1 MKKRGSLARDWRHA
15 SSFKNDL
22 RRLNWNPCR
31 NLPTFPLEV
40 GEIRPFHPARGREA
54 LADIG
59 ELRIA
64 GAYFLLDL
72 KNGMHFSV
80 SFSQTRR
87 QLAWRQRRRM
97 WTFGKTRLLSVLQ
110 FSGWGLRR
118 PPRDVSRK
126 TCITPRP
133 INEKWHETKI
143 KKGAIGLVFG
153 NILQPLA
160 SATSFLDPRIKL
172 GVFLGIDGRCTFS
185 HEASGGV

>member
-1 MKKRGSLARDWRHA
+1 MLPLSTTTSHDSVGILVGICLLSSRSWRN
-15 SSFKNDL
+15 KTL
-22 RRLNWNPCR
+22 
-31 NLPTFPLEV
+31 
-40 GEIRPFHPARGREA
+40 HPAHWREA

-80 SFSQTRR
+80 PFSQTRR

-97 WTFGKTRLLSVLQ
+97 RTSGKTRLLSVLQ

-133 INEKWHETKI
+133 INEKWHETK
-143 KKGAIGLVFG
+143 KKCNRTCVWQYSAALGFGDLISRPPNKIGCFFG
-153 NILQPLA
+153 YRWTVHL
-160 SATSFLDPRIKL
+160 
-172 GVFLGIDGRCTFS
+172 FS
-185 HEASGGV
+185 

>member
-1 MKKRGSLARDWRHA
+1 VKKRGSLARDWRHA

-22 RRLNWNPCR
+22 PRLSWNPCR
-31 NLPTFPLEV
+31 NLPTFSRSWRNKSP
-40 GEIRPFHPARGREA
+40 HPARGREA
-54 LADIG
+54 LADTG

-80 SFSQTRR
+80 SISQTRR

-97 WTFGKTRLLSVLQ
+97 RTFGKTRLLSVLQ

-133 INEKWHETKI
+133 INEKWHETK
-143 KKGAIGLVFG
+143 K
-153 NILQPLA
+153 LQ
-160 SATSFLDPRIKL
+160 
-172 GVFLGIDGRCTFS
+172 
-185 HEASGGV
+185 